1 MDPYEIVIEVFT
13 NALNECGRRKV
24 CKQEVLAPLTDFIVA
39 IGLHL
44 GDETTIAAI
53 VTRMEGRIEDWRN
66 GEFPK
71 D

>member
-1 MDPYEIVIEVFT
+1 MDPYDTVIEVFT
-13 NALNECGRRKV
+13 NAVATCGSRGV
-24 CKQEVLAPLTDFIVA
+24 CKQELLAPLADFIVA

-44 GDETTIAAI
+44 GGEPVIAAI